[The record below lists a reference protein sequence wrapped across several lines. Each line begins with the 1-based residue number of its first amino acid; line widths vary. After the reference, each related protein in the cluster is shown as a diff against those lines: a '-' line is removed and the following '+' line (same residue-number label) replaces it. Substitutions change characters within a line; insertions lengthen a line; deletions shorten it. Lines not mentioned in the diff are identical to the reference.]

1 MIRALQIYL
10 APLVAVVLTLWG
22 TVIALAVEAYA
33 PLPRMLADRGRR
45 DHAVLQSLPRQLH
58 LVRLTLLLV
67 AGAMAATAVAWWS
80 RAPAEG
86 LPRFLS
92 AIVLVWLVGDLLP
105 RVLAA
110 NAPDLVAS
118 VQGVAGVSLK
128 IFDPVLRLLAWIDRR
143 TRIPLGV
150 ESAAGAS
157 QGREMLRGVFA
168 LREMTVAEI
177 MTPRIDMVTVDL
189 ADPLEDVVTRFR
201 MSGHSRLMVVE
212 GNPDAVVGVV
222 FAKDLIPRSDG
233 SSIDDWKAL
242 VRQTRFVPEAKTLA
256 AQLQEFQR
264 GPSHLAVVV
273 DEFGGTAGLVTL
285 EDVLEQIVGEIQ
297 DEYDLEEMEPIVEVG
312 PGQWQVR
319 GGVALAELEG
329 RLDYDFE
336 RDDVDTVG
344 GLVLAVLGHVP
355 RLGETAALSEFT
367 LTVDQVIR
375 RRVGLVTVTR
385 ATPAETDDEG
395 AS

>member
-1 MIRALQIYL
+1 
-10 APLVAVVLTLWG
+10 
-22 TVIALAVEAYA
+22 
-33 PLPRMLADRGRR
+33 
-45 DHAVLQSLPRQLH
+45 
-58 LVRLTLLLV
+58 
-67 AGAMAATAVAWWS
+67 
-80 RAPAEG
+80 
-86 LPRFLS
+86 
-92 AIVLVWLVGDLLP
+92 
-105 RVLAA
+105 
-110 NAPDLVAS
+110 
-118 VQGVAGVSLK
+118 
-128 IFDPVLRLLAWIDRR
+128 
-143 TRIPLGV
+143 
-150 ESAAGAS
+150 
-157 QGREMLRGVFA
+157 MLRGVFA

-189 ADPLEDVVTRFR
+189 ADPLEEVVTRFR

>member
-222 FAKDLIPRSDG
+222 FAKDLI
-233 SSIDDWKAL
+233 DDWKAL